1 MMLCDSHCHLT
12 DAQFDTDREAVI
24 ERARAAGIARL
35 IVIGANGDFS
45 HNEKAIALA
54 EEHAEVFVVV
64 GVHPHDAKTI
74 TPETYTQIRA
84 LVHHPKVVGLGE
96 TGLDFYYDNSPRED
110 QRTHFRKFIVLARE
124 LGLPLSM
131 HVRDAYAEAAQT
143 LQIDGEGQIRGVMH
157 CFTGSV
163 DEAKMLLD
171 LGLFISFSGIVTFK
185 SASALR
191 DAAKAVPLERLL
203 IETDCP
209 LLAPVPYRGKRNEPA
224 YVVQVAKTL
233 AEVKG
238 ISFTEIAEAT
248 QRNSQLLFPAR

>member
-1 MMLCDSHCHLT
+1 
-12 DAQFDTDREAVI
+12 
-24 ERARAAGIARL
+24 
-35 IVIGANGDFS
+35 
-45 HNEKAIALA
+45 
-54 EEHAEVFVVV
+54 
-64 GVHPHDAKTI
+64 
-74 TPETYTQIRA
+74 
-84 LVHHPKVVGLGE
+84 
-96 TGLDFYYDNSPRED
+96 
-110 QRTHFRKFIVLARE
+110 
-124 LGLPLSM
+124 
-131 HVRDAYAEAAQT
+131 
-143 LQIDGEGQIRGVMH
+143 MH